1 MKKTIKKNSSTRRK
15 RWNWDII
22 TYIVIGVVIITLAV
36 FTKYGLPE
44 IIIGSTVGIK
54 GTTEAVKD
62 VAEAVGVATKNKK

>member
-22 TYIVIGVVIITLAV
+22 TYVVIAIVIVTLAV

-44 IIIGSTVGIK
+44 IIVGSTVGIK

-62 VAEAVGVATKNKK
+62 VVGAVGEATKNKK